1 MCQAPCNRCYRFLKK
16 ILEKS
21 SLYNQTNLCLDSGN
35 YRMTKTESYVFQ
47 RVIGEKAPMAV
58 DADGMYITVEDPE
71 TKECRVLLDACSG
84 AAVSSIGHHH
94 KEAIEAS
101 KNALGKAVYTY
112 GASIGNYAAEDLA
125 KFICDHSD
133 GAFASA
139 LFVGSGSE
147 ANENALKV
155 MKQYHYE
162 NGEPGR
168 YKFISRIQSYH
179 GYTLATL
186 SLGDGHNRKCQ
197 FEGCFLSY
205 DQTTKVSQCYPYR
218 NLMENE
224 TLEQYAGRLIAELE
238 QTIIKQGPEKVA
250 GVIFETVGGS
260 TFGTQV
266 PIPGYL
272 DGCKAVCEK
281 HGVLFMLDEV
291 MCGLGRCGTYHA
303 WQQFMT
309 SGPDVQTVGKTIG
322 NGMVTLAGVLV
333 SPKVKEVY
341 ENGSGTVFGAQTYHS
356 HDFNCR
362 VGLEVQKIVI
372 REKLVENCM
381 KNGTLM
387 SKLLEEKLKNSK
399 MVGQIRGAGTFWSIE
414 FVKDKETKEPF
425 DPKLG
430 ICKKVTATAYKNGLI
445 CMSQGGTI
453 DGLKGD
459 HVTIAPAY
467 ILSEKDAEN
476 IATILS
482 QSILETEKELFS

>member
-1 MCQAPCNRCYRFLKK
+1 
-16 ILEKS
+16 
-21 SLYNQTNLCLDSGN
+21 
-35 YRMTKTESYVFQ
+35 MTKGESYVFQ

-71 TKECRVLLDACSG
+71 TKEQRVLLDACSG
-84 AAVSSIGHHH
+84 AAVASVGHHN
-94 KEAIEAS
+94 KEVIEAA
-101 KNALGKAVYTY
+101 KDAVGKAVYTF

-125 KFICDHSD
+125 KFICDRSD
-133 GAFASA
+133 GAFSSA

-186 SLGDGHNRKCQ
+186 SLGYGHNRKFQ
-197 FEGCFLSY
+197 FEGCFLSD
-205 DQTTKVSQCYPYR
+205 DQTMKVSQCYPYR
-218 NLMENE
+218 NLLEDE
-224 TLEQYAGRLIAELE
+224 TLDQYSQRLIDELE
-238 QTIIKQGPEKVA
+238 ETIIREGPEKVA

-281 HGVLFMLDEV
+281 YGVLFMLDEV

-303 WQQFMT
+303 WQQFMK
-309 SGPDVQTVGKTIG
+309 SGPDLQTVGKTIG
-322 NGMVTLAGVLV
+322 SGFVTLAGILV
-333 SPKVKEVY
+333 SPKIKEVY
-341 ENGSGTVFGAQTYHS
+341 EKGSGSVFGAQTYHS

-362 VGLEVQKIVI
+362 VGLAVQKII
-372 REKLVENCM
+372 ARDNLVENCM

-387 SKLLEEKLKNSK
+387 SELLKEKLADSK
-399 MVGQIRGAGTFWSIE
+399 IVGQIRGAGTFWSIE
-414 FVKDKETKEPF
+414 FVKDKKTKEPF

-430 ICKKVTATAYKNGLI
+430 VCKKVTATAYKNGLI
-445 CMSQGGTI
+445 CMAQAGTI
-453 DGLKGD
+453 DGFIGD
-459 HVTIAPAY
+459 HVTIAPAF
-467 ILSEKDAEN
+467 ILSEQDAEN
-476 IATILS
+476 IAEILS
-482 QSILETEKELFS
+482 KSILESEKELLA